1 MQSLNPIRQLKE
13 NDKMGIK
20 EDIFEEFLEKLE
32 EDKEISNLITS
43 NLRELWKNGNL
54 NSSDGIF
61 GIIKRGC
68 ENASQN

>member
-32 EDKEISNLITS
+32 KDKGISNLITT
-43 NLRELWKNGNL
+43 NFRELWKNGNL
-54 NSSDGIF
+54 NSSDRIF
-61 GIIKRGC
+61 EIIKRGC